1 MNPIV
6 LTIIQVVTVLLLAPL
21 SVGLTRFL
29 KARFQGRQ
37 GAVPW
42 LPYITYATLLKK
54 ENVLSTTGSWML
66 RVAPYAVLGSAVFLA
81 LVLPLVAVGGVFAPL
96 SNFLIVA
103 AVLAL
108 GSAFLVMGGLDV
120 GSAFGGMG
128 SSREMTIVSLLEPTI
143 ILTFAAFA
151 LATGSSTIDGML
163 TISPVSETFRT
174 LLTVA
179 PYLLLSLLALI
190 LVALAE
196 NARYPV
202 DNPATHLELTMVHE
216 AMILDYSGPYLA
228 MLEYASALKLTV
240 FALLVTNFIL
250 PWPLVAAQ
258 SSALD
263 VLIVIAVTIVKLAIA
278 MLAVALL
285 ESTIAKMRFYR
296 VQEFLTGAFFMALT
310 GLALALLSHLL

>member
-6 LTIIQVVTVLLLAPL
+6 LTIIQIVVVLLIAPL
-21 SVGLTRFL
+21 SVGLTRFF
-29 KARFQGRQ
+29 KARFQGRH

-42 LPYITYATLLKK
+42 LPYLTYATMLKK
-54 ENVLSTTGSWML
+54 ENVISSSGSWML
-66 RVAPYAVLGSAVFLA
+66 RATPYAVLGSALFLA
-81 LVLPLVAVGGVFAPL
+81 LVLPLVATGGVLAAS
-96 SNFLIVA
+96 SNFIVVA

-108 GSAFLVMGGLDV
+108 GSAFLVMGGLDT

-151 LATGSSTIDGML
+151 LATGSSAVDGM
-163 TISPVSETFRT
+163 IAGSQMAGE
-174 LLTVA
+174 LLITA
-179 PYLLLSLLALI
+179 PYLSLSLLALM

-202 DNPATHLELTMVHE
+202 DDEATHLELTMVRE

-228 MLEYASALKLTV
+228 MMEYAAALKFTV
-240 FALLVTNFIL
+240 FALLVANFAM
-250 PWPLVAAQ
+250 PTPLIMT
-258 SSALD
+258 SSTLLE
-263 VLIVIAVTIVKLAIA
+263 VLLAIGATFVKLGVV
-278 MLAVALL
+278 MFAVALL

-310 GLALALLSHLL
+310 GLALALLSQLL